1 MKYAKPIEKYIKGK
15 KNIFTKKSKQSCEKL
30 LSLQFVIKKP
40 KPIL

>member
-1 MKYAKPIEKYIKGK
+1 MKYAKPIEKYITGN
-15 KNIFTKKSKQSCEKL
+15 KNIFKKKSKQSGEKL